1 MATTTKNKRKVIS
14 DKIISEELYAKALY
28 NLCSKLER
36 DNIEVTQHNIIK
48 ILLPM
53 KFSNTMIAV
62 FINDLIPEANATRGS
77 VATQINYLKRK
88 RNETEMLLDEIEKG
102 FN

>member
-1 MATTTKNKRKVIS
+1 MAALSKRKVIS
-14 DKIISEELYAKALY
+14 DKMISEELYAKALY

-77 VATQINYLKRK
+77 IATQINYLKRK

>member
-1 MATTTKNKRKVIS
+1 MATLGKRRVIS
-14 DKIISEELYAKALY
+14 DSMINEELYAKALY

-53 KFSNTMIAV
+53 KFSNTMIAI

-88 RNETEMLLDEIEKG
+88 RNATEMLLGEIEKG
-102 FN
+102 FK

>member
-1 MATTTKNKRKVIS
+1 MAALSKRKTIS
-14 DKIISEELYAKALY
+14 DKIINEELYAKALY

-77 VATQINYLKRK
+77 IATQINYLKRK
-88 RNETEMLLDEIEKG
+88 RNETEMLLEEIEKG

>member
-1 MATTTKNKRKVIS
+1 MAALSKRKTIS
-14 DKIISEELYAKALY
+14 DKIINEELYAKALY

-36 DNIEVTQHNIIK
+36 DKIEVTQHNIIK

-88 RNETEMLLDEIEKG
+88 RNETEMLLEEIEKG

>member
-1 MATTTKNKRKVIS
+1 MAALSKRKTIS
-14 DKIISEELYAKALY
+14 DKIINEELYAKALY
-28 NLCSKLER
+28 SLCSKLER

-53 KFSNTMIAV
+53 KFSNTMIAI

-88 RNETEMLLDEIEKG
+88 RNETEMLLEEIKKG

>member
-1 MATTTKNKRKVIS
+1 MATLGKRRVIP
-14 DKIISEELYAKALY
+14 DKIINEELYAKALY
-28 NLCSKLER
+28 SLCSKLER

-53 KFSNTMIAV
+53 KFSNTMIAI

>member
-1 MATTTKNKRKVIS
+1 MAALGKRRVIP
-14 DKIISEELYAKALY
+14 DKIINEELYAKALY
-28 NLCSKLER
+28 SLCSKLER

-88 RNETEMLLDEIEKG
+88 RNETEMLLEEIEKG

>member
-1 MATTTKNKRKVIS
+1 MAALSKRKIIS
-14 DKIISEELYAKALY
+14 DKMINEELYAKALY
-28 NLCSKLER
+28 SLCSKLER

-88 RNETEMLLDEIEKG
+88 RNETEMLLEEIEKG

>member
-1 MATTTKNKRKVIS
+1 MAALSKRKIIS
-14 DKIISEELYAKALY
+14 DKMINEELYAKALY
-28 NLCSKLER
+28 SLCSKLER
-36 DNIEVTQHNIIK
+36 DKIEVTQHNIIK

-53 KFSNTMIAV
+53 KFSNTMIAL

-88 RNETEMLLDEIEKG
+88 RNETEMLLEEIEKG

>member
-1 MATTTKNKRKVIS
+1 MAALSKRKTIS
-14 DKIISEELYAKALY
+14 DKIINEELYAKALY
-28 NLCSKLER
+28 SLCSKLER

>member
-1 MATTTKNKRKVIS
+1 MTTLGKRRVIP
-14 DKIISEELYAKALY
+14 DKIINEELYAKALY

-53 KFSNTMIAV
+53 KFSNTMIAI

-102 FN
+102 FK

>member
-1 MATTTKNKRKVIS
+1 MAALSKRKTIS
-14 DKIISEELYAKALY
+14 DKMINEELYANALY

-53 KFSNTMIAV
+53 EFSNTMIAG
-62 FINDLIPEANATRGS
+62 FINDLFPEANATRGS

-88 RNETEMLLDEIEKG
+88 RNETEMLLEEIEKG

>member
-1 MATTTKNKRKVIS
+1 MAALSKRKIIS
-14 DKIISEELYAKALY
+14 DKMINEELYAKALY

-36 DNIEVTQHNIIK
+36 DNIEVTQHNIIN

-102 FN
+102 FS

>member
-1 MATTTKNKRKVIS
+1 MAALSKRKTIS
-14 DKIISEELYAKALY
+14 DKIINEELYAKALY

-62 FINDLIPEANATRGS
+62 FINDLIPEANATRRS

-88 RNETEMLLDEIEKG
+88 RNETEMLLEEIEKG

>member
-1 MATTTKNKRKVIS
+1 MATLGKRRVIP
-14 DKIISEELYAKALY
+14 DKIINEELYAKALY
-28 NLCSKLER
+28 SLCSKLER

-53 KFSNTMIAV
+53 KFSNTMIAI

-88 RNETEMLLDEIEKG
+88 RNATEMLLGEIEKG
-102 FN
+102 FK

>member
-1 MATTTKNKRKVIS
+1 MAALSKRKVIS
-14 DKIISEELYAKALY
+14 DKMINEELYARALY

>member
-1 MATTTKNKRKVIS
+1 MAALGKRRVIP
-14 DKIISEELYAKALY
+14 DKIINEELYAKALY
-28 NLCSKLER
+28 SLCSKLER

-53 KFSNTMIAV
+53 KFSNTMIAI

-88 RNETEMLLDEIEKG
+88 RNATEMLLDEIEKG
-102 FN
+102 FK

>member
-1 MATTTKNKRKVIS
+1 MAALSKRKVIS
-14 DKIISEELYAKALY
+14 DKMINEELYAKALY

-36 DNIEVTQHNIIK
+36 DNIEVTQHNIIN

>member
-1 MATTTKNKRKVIS
+1 MATLGKRRVIP
-14 DKIISEELYAKALY
+14 DKIINEELYAKALY

-48 ILLPM
+48 ILLPI
-53 KFSNTMIAV
+53 KFSNTMIAI

-88 RNETEMLLDEIEKG
+88 RNATEMLLDEIEKG
-102 FN
+102 FK

>member
-1 MATTTKNKRKVIS
+1 MAALSKRKVIS
-14 DKIISEELYAKALY
+14 DKMINEELYAKALY

-36 DNIEVTQHNIIK
+36 DSIEVTQHNIIN

>member
-1 MATTTKNKRKVIS
+1 MIN
-14 DKIISEELYAKALY
+14 EELYAKALY

-88 RNETEMLLDEIEKG
+88 RNETEILLEEIEKG

>member
-1 MATTTKNKRKVIS
+1 MAALSKRKTIS
-14 DKIISEELYAKALY
+14 DKIINEELYAKALY

-88 RNETEMLLDEIEKG
+88 RNETEILLEEIEKG

>member
-1 MATTTKNKRKVIS
+1 MAALSKRKVIS
-14 DKIISEELYAKALY
+14 DKMINEELYAKALY

-36 DNIEVTQHNIIK
+36 DNIEVTQHNIIN

-102 FN
+102 FS

>member
-1 MATTTKNKRKVIS
+1 MAALSKRKVIS
-14 DKIISEELYAKALY
+14 DKMINEELYAKALY

-36 DNIEVTQHNIIK
+36 DNIEVTQHNIIN

-77 VATQINYLKRK
+77 IATQINYLKRK

-102 FN
+102 FS

>member
-1 MATTTKNKRKVIS
+1 MATLGKRRVIP
-14 DKIISEELYAKALY
+14 DKIINEELYAKALY
-28 NLCSKLER
+28 SLCSKLER
-36 DNIEVTQHNIIK
+36 DNIEVTQHNIIN

>member
-1 MATTTKNKRKVIS
+1 MAALSKRKVIS
-14 DKIISEELYAKALY
+14 DKMINEELYAKALY

-102 FN
+102 FS

>member
-1 MATTTKNKRKVIS
+1 MAALSKRKTIS
-14 DKIISEELYAKALY
+14 DKIINEELYAKALY
-28 NLCSKLER
+28 NLCSKLAR

-88 RNETEMLLDEIEKG
+88 RNETEMLLEEIEKG

>member
-1 MATTTKNKRKVIS
+1 MAALGKRRVIP
-14 DKIISEELYAKALY
+14 DKIINEELYAKALY

-53 KFSNTMIAV
+53 KFSNTMIAI

-88 RNETEMLLDEIEKG
+88 RNATEMLLDEIEKG
-102 FN
+102 FK

>member
-1 MATTTKNKRKVIS
+1 MTALGKRKIIS
-14 DKIISEELYAKALY
+14 DKMINEELYAKALY

-88 RNETEMLLDEIEKG
+88 RNETEMLLEEIEKG

>member
-1 MATTTKNKRKVIS
+1 MIN
-14 DKIISEELYAKALY
+14 EELYAKALY

-88 RNETEMLLDEIEKG
+88 RNATEMLLDEIEKG
-102 FN
+102 FK

>member
-1 MATTTKNKRKVIS
+1 MAALSKRKVIS
-14 DKIISEELYAKALY
+14 DKIINEELYAKALY

>member
-1 MATTTKNKRKVIS
+1 MTALSKRKVIS
-14 DKIISEELYAKALY
+14 DKMINEELYAKALY

-62 FINDLIPEANATRGS
+62 FINDLIPERSTYG
-77 VATQINYLKRK
+77 V
-88 RNETEMLLDEIEKG
+88 
-102 FN
+102 

>member
-1 MATTTKNKRKVIS
+1 MTTLGKRRVIP
-14 DKIISEELYAKALY
+14 DKIINEELYAKALY

-53 KFSNTMIAV
+53 KFSNTMIAI

-88 RNETEMLLDEIEKG
+88 RNATEMLLDEIEKG
-102 FN
+102 FK

>member
-1 MATTTKNKRKVIS
+1 MAALGKRRVIP
-14 DKIISEELYAKALY
+14 DKIINEELYAKALY
-28 NLCSKLER
+28 SLCSKLER

-53 KFSNTMIAV
+53 KFSNTMIAI

-88 RNETEMLLDEIEKG
+88 RNATEILLDEIEKG
-102 FN
+102 FK

>member
-1 MATTTKNKRKVIS
+1 MTALSKRKVIS
-14 DKIISEELYAKALY
+14 DKMINEELYAKALY

-88 RNETEMLLDEIEKG
+88 RNATEMLLDEIEKG

>member
-1 MATTTKNKRKVIS
+1 MAALSKRKVIS
-14 DKIISEELYAKALY
+14 DKMISEELYAKALY

-36 DNIEVTQHNIIK
+36 DSIEVTQHNIIN

>member
-1 MATTTKNKRKVIS
+1 MAALGKRRVIP
-14 DKIISEELYAKALY
+14 DKIINEELYAKALY

-53 KFSNTMIAV
+53 KFSNTMIAIV
-62 FINDLIPEANATRGS
+62 INDLIPEANATRGS

-88 RNETEMLLDEIEKG
+88 RNATEMLLDEIEKG
-102 FN
+102 FK